1 MGSHSSYI
9 FSFRPSYSHQQPEL
23 QKPWS
28 PHYKDKKKMKNSF
41 NTALQVLAVLATL
54 AALGQCVCDCA
65 DWGPNGG
72 YKACT
77 ETATNAGAGGG
88 YVCYVADGRQCP
100 DALPSQHNTQFWYS
114 QQGCCGY
121 NNPCNSVRSTLYTA

>member
-54 AALGQCVCDCA
+54 AALGKCVCDCT
-65 DWGPNGG
+65 DWGPMEGSAPTLCHPNITHSSGILS
-72 YKACT
+72 KVAVDIIIRVTACAACHT
-77 ETATNAGAGGG
+77 ISDLIS
-88 YVCYVADGRQCP
+88 CIHFLRK
-100 DALPSQHNTQFWYS
+100 
-114 QQGCCGY
+114 
-121 NNPCNSVRSTLYTA
+121 